1 MSNDLIYLVA
11 ADALLALHTLFVA
24 FVVLGLV
31 AVYVGYRFSW
41 AWVRNFWF
49 RITHLLAIGFVVLES
64 WVGVICPLTRWEM
77 ALRMR
82 AGDETY
88 SGSFIQ
94 HWLHAILYYDAPGW
108 VFVVAYTS
116 FGLLVLV
123 SWFKVPPKRRK

>member
-108 VFVVAYTS
+108 VFVVAYTL